1 MGRYGIVGPLDNM
14 EYGVHLGVF
23 QYTIEGLGVDGLDGY
38 EYMDEMNSL
47 IWEYEDEDDQDM
59 VDRCL
64 FTMISVM
71 SQLGLKIRWKGID
84 E

>member
-1 MGRYGIVGPLDNM
+1 MN
-14 EYGVHLGVF
+14 
-23 QYTIEGLGVDGLDGY
+23 GY